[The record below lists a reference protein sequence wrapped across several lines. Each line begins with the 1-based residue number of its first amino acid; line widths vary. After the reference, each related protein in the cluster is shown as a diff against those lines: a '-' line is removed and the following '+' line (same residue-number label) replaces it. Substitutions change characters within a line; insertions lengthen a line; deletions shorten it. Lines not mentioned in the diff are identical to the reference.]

1 MIQLIPMN
9 ALIVSIHAPT
19 RGATIS
25 IPSFILGFDSSF
37 NPRTHT
43 GCDATFVGYAL
54 IRFRFQSTHPHG
66 VRQFRQRIFK
76 LTETFQSTH
85 PHGVRRRIAL
95 CWSITQRSFNPRTHT
110 GCDFDKDDLS
120 HLHALFQSTHP
131 HGVRRL
137 VNNLLNKRYSVS
149 IHAPTRGATLYHQ
162 GGATSYLVSI
172 HAPTRGATFVNSI
185 LQID

>member
-85 PHGVRRRIAL
+85 PHGVRQERL
-95 CWSITQRSFNPRTHT
+95 YSSPPNSSFNPRTHT
-110 GCDFDKDDLS
+110 GCDVL
-120 HLHALFQSTHP
+120 
-131 HGVRRL
+131 VRD
-137 VNNLLNKRYSVS
+137 VQHICQVS
-149 IHAPTRGATLYHQ
+149 IHAPTRGATGVSAVCSGNWISFNPRTHTGCDNQ
-162 GGATSYLVSI
+162 KMINIDHAIIVSI
-172 HAPTRGATFVNSI
+172 HAPTRGATDPDRCQFVA
-185 LQID
+185 